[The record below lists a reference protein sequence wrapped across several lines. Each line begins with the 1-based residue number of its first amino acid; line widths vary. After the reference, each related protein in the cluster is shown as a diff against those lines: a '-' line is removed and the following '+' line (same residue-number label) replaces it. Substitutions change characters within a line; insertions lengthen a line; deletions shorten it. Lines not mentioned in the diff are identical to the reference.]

1 MAEAAKPARILET
14 RKTAPGLRLVDKWA
28 VSTRAPLY
36 HSVSGTLMPFR
47 LLCPLWKGRSF
58 LVVMEAWK
66 PIRGMELDME
76 AWKAWKAIRDMSAA
90 MIPTHS
96 CLFATVKVVIGN
108 AFKIFQCNQVHGLM
122 CASNVELW
130 NVLYLVF
137 AL

>member
-28 VSTRAPLY
+28 VSTCARLY
-36 HSVSGTLMPFR
+36 HSVLGILMPFS
-47 LLCPLWKGRSF
+47 LLCPLWKERSF
-58 LVVMEAWK
+58 HGNL
-66 PIRGMELDME
+66 LE

-108 AFKIFQCNQVHGLM
+108 AFNFFECN
-122 CASNVELW
+122 
-130 NVLYLVF
+130 
-137 AL
+137 